1 MTANEK
7 KDLAHA
13 RVSASDGA
21 DAWVRFTV
29 AGKRFDMPVV
39 INASTRSLGASII
52 VNRMLAARAERCA
65 PTNACHTAHN
75 IKDGG

>member
-39 INASTRSLGASII
+39 INASLESEEHEDHRRVQSSSA
-52 VNRMLAARAERCA
+52 
-65 PTNACHTAHN
+65 
-75 IKDGG
+75 